1 MAARESAIRK
11 LAFMCV
17 AVTAFSLLSLNI
29 AYAQEGVEDEAV
41 IDDNSPRFD
50 VLINRPYGNEQKKI
64 KPVEIW
70 IRFDDG
76 STQKVDISDYGHVV
90 VDVSGKRV
98 HLHSFEQPPTSLQG
112 PPAIP
117 DTGPIRVPL
126 PKNFVPGKGQVEEL
140 HAPQKKSVEKSFK
153 DSGDQIRL
161 RKPIDHRLKQLEA
174 ELRDLQQ
181 RMKSLRDEAKRSS
194 TAY

>member
-1 MAARESAIRK
+1 MTARESAIRK

-17 AVTAFSLLSLNI
+17 AVTAFSLLPLNI
-29 AYAQEGVEDEAV
+29 VYAQEGVEDDAV

-50 VLINRPYGNEQKKI
+50 VLINGPHDNEQKEI

-98 HLHSFEQPPTSLQG
+98 QLHSFEQPPTSLQG

-126 PKNFVPGKGQVEEL
+126 PKNFVPGKGLVEKPR
-140 HAPQKKSVEKSFK
+140 APQKKSVEKVFK
-153 DSGDQIRL
+153 DSGDQIQPGI
-161 RKPIDHRLKQLEA
+161 PIDNRLKQLEA

-181 RMKSLRDEAKRSS
+181 RMESLREEAKRAS